1 MKLKLRILL
10 TATIVLITASCSDN
24 GTDPPE
30 PDPDAV
36 RVAGSYEATT
46 FIIPG
51 DNDIPINVLEIG
63 GLFEV
68 ELLLDFSLKGRW
80 LMPEN
85 QNFQQSRFDEMFE
98 GTYDV
103 KDDSL
108 QFIDTG
114 ILVPDSDFFFEI
126 TDSSLELTSGL
137 STIAPIKVEM
147 KKLIYALGEP

>member
-1 MKLKLRILL
+1 MKSKLKIMLIVVTALL
-10 TATIVLITASCSDN
+10 TAYCSDN

-85 QNFQQSRFDEMFE
+85 QNFQQGGFDEMFE
-98 GTYDV
+98 GTYNV

-126 TDSSLELTSGL
+126 KDGKLEFSSIQG
-137 STIAPIKVEM
+137 IAPIKISLE
-147 KKLIYALGEP
+147 KYTN